1 MSTYKLL
8 QLNTVCN
15 TSVGH
20 LMESIQGAASEA
32 GYKTITLYG
41 RRKGY
46 PDLPCIRIGNGVSFW
61 THVIWTTVTDRHG
74 LASIAVT
81 RQIIDEIRRQDP
93 DIIHLHNLHGYY
105 LNYAMLFNYLKDE
118 FHGRIFWTLHD
129 CWPFTGHCAFY
140 SASCDRWKT
149 GCHDCPHKTEYPI
162 SWILDGS
169 RYNYQRKKSCFTGLS
184 NLSIIVPSE
193 WMKRHVEQSFL
204 SDYPIYVVPN
214 GIDFKIYYYM
224 SNPSPAR
231 IGITTNKKIILGVA
245 AYWTQR
251 KGLNDFLELS
261 RILPENYQIVL
272 VGVSARQQKRLPR
285 NVIGI
290 RRTENRQSLVQLYSS
305 SLVFINPSREESF
318 SMVTVEAMACGL
330 PVIALDTTA
339 VKELIEEDVGIV
351 LHQPSAEDYL
361 KAIHQVESKIQNGQM
376 TKEGIARYAQRF
388 SVQTMTDQILT
399 LYQESL
405 AQ

>member
-1 MSTYKLL
+1 
-8 QLNTVCN
+8 
-15 TSVGH
+15 
-20 LMESIQGAASEA
+20 
-32 GYKTITLYG
+32 
-41 RRKGY
+41 
-46 PDLPCIRIGNGVSFW
+46 
-61 THVIWTTVTDRHG
+61 
-74 LASIAVT
+74 
-81 RQIIDEIRRQDP
+81 
-93 DIIHLHNLHGYY
+93 
-105 LNYAMLFNYLKDE
+105 
-118 FHGRIFWTLHD
+118 
-129 CWPFTGHCAFY
+129 
-140 SASCDRWKT
+140 
-149 GCHDCPHKTEYPI
+149 
-162 SWILDGS
+162 
-169 RYNYQRKKSCFTGLS
+169 
-184 NLSIIVPSE
+184 
-193 WMKRHVEQSFL
+193 MKRHVEQSFL

-214 GIDFKIYYYM
+214 GIDFNIYYYM

-361 KAIHQVESKIQNGQM
+361 KAIHQVENKIRNGQM
-376 TKEGIARYAQRF
+376 TQEGIVRYAQRF
-388 SVQTMTDQILT
+388 SVQTMTDQILA
-399 LYQESL
+399 LYQKSL
-405 AQ
+405 TQ

>member
-1 MSTYKLL
+1 
-8 QLNTVCN
+8 
-15 TSVGH
+15 
-20 LMESIQGAASEA
+20 
-32 GYKTITLYG
+32 
-41 RRKGY
+41 
-46 PDLPCIRIGNGVSFW
+46 
-61 THVIWTTVTDRHG
+61 
-74 LASIAVT
+74 
-81 RQIIDEIRRQDP
+81 
-93 DIIHLHNLHGYY
+93 
-105 LNYAMLFNYLKDE
+105 
-118 FHGRIFWTLHD
+118 
-129 CWPFTGHCAFY
+129 
-140 SASCDRWKT
+140 
-149 GCHDCPHKTEYPI
+149 
-162 SWILDGS
+162 
-169 RYNYQRKKSCFTGLS
+169 
-184 NLSIIVPSE
+184 
-193 WMKRHVEQSFL
+193 
-204 SDYPIYVVPN
+204 
-214 GIDFKIYYYM
+214 
-224 SNPSPAR
+224 
-231 IGITTNKKIILGVA
+231 VA